1 MRILVTN
8 DDGIDAP
15 GVWAVAEA
23 LAELGKVSVVAP
35 DRDQSGVGTA
45 RTLLNILRVNE
56 VESRLE
62 GVTAHTVSGTPSDCV
77 ILADGSLFPERF
89 DLLVSGINNGANLG
103 LDVLDSGTFGGA
115 MRGYFR
121 GIPSIAVSVA
131 GITGV
136 HYDTAARVASSLAR
150 LIANGSA
157 DGSLLYNVNVP
168 NVPADR
174 VRGVKATTLG
184 PKAYLESIERG
195 HDGWRAHYWIKHNRP
210 TNQPVPDGCDV
221 WATRNNWVSITPL
234 APGFVSGGATRD
246 ISALVDSV
254 AAGAGLDAQS

>member
-23 LAELGKVSVVAP
+23 LTDLGKVSVVAP

-45 RTLLNILRVNE
+45 RTLLTILRVNE

-89 DLLVSGINNGANLG
+89 DLLVSGINNGANMG

-115 MRGYFR
+115 LRGYFH
-121 GIPSIAVSVA
+121 GIPSMAVSVG
-131 GITGV
+131 GITNIDYGP
-136 HYDTAARVASSLAR
+136 AARVARSLA
-150 LIANGSA
+150 LNIADDSH
-157 DGSLLYNVNVP
+157 DETPLYNVNVP
-168 NVPADR
+168 NVSGDR
-174 VRGVKATTLG
+174 IRGVKATALG
-184 PKAYLESIERG
+184 PKAYLETIEHG
-195 HDGWRAHYWIKHNRP
+195 HDGWRSHYWIKHNRP
-210 TNQPVPDGCDV
+210 TNQKASEDSDV
-221 WATRNNWVSITPL
+221 WAIRNNWVSITPVD
-234 APGFVSGGATRD
+234 PEFVWGQTSDDLSDLTER
-246 ISALVDSV
+246 V
-254 AAGAGLDAQS
+254 AKGAGL

>member
-8 DDGIDAP
+8 DDGIGAP

-23 LAELGKVSVVAP
+23 LTDLGKVSVVAP

-45 RTLLNILRVNE
+45 RTLLDILRVSE
-56 VESRLE
+56 VESKLE
-62 GVTAHTVSGTPSDCV
+62 GVSAHTVSGTPSDCV

-115 MRGYFR
+115 LRGYFH
-121 GIPSIAVSVA
+121 GIRSIAVSVA
-131 GITGV
+131 GISGV
-136 HYDTAARVASSLAR
+136 NYEPAARVARSLALR
-150 LIANGSA
+150 IAEDSE
-157 DGSLLYNVNVP
+157 DEPLLYNVNVP
-168 NVPADR
+168 NVSGDR
-174 VRGVKATTLG
+174 IQGVMATTLG

-195 HDGWRAHYWIKHNRP
+195 HDGWRSHYWIKHNRP
-210 TNQPVPDGCDV
+210 TNQKTPEGCDV

-234 APGFVSGGATRD
+234 DPKFVWGRSPRGLSELTEK
-246 ISALVDSV
+246 V
-254 AAGAGLDAQS
+254 AEGAGLIS